1 MGIQV
6 LIHQTMSGIVTRFAP
21 SPTGILH
28 LGSARTA
35 LFNWLYARHYGGQF
49 LLRLEDTDQARSS
62 QASADN
68 ILSNLKWL
76 GLDWDGDV
84 VIQSQRQQRH
94 QDIAHQLL
102 DMGKAYRCY
111 CTPEELAA
119 MKEDALARGV
129 HPAYDRRWRDRT
141 DHPQGPFVIR
151 LKAPLSGEVSFHDTV
166 QGLVKVDAEHLDDMI
181 LLRSDGTPTY
191 MLAVVV
197 DDHDMGVTHIIR
209 GDDHLTNGFRQLN
222 VYHAMGWTAPS
233 MSHIPLIHSDDGAKL
248 SKRHGAIGI
257 EQYRADGFLPEAI
270 CNGLLRLGWSHGNDE
285 KIDQE
290 QAIAWFDGT
299 SLSKSAARFDQDKFL
314 SLNGHYLRQRTLCDD
329 GLESLWHDVLHE
341 PLDAPVVPDGLS
353 DAACSVGKSILPA
366 LAVRATSL
374 CSLRTQLI
382 PYLTPCLEKPPVLSG
397 NDGKVISELI
407 SVLRDLSPW
416 TSADIEEYLRQ
427 WSQEKHLSF
436 GAVAKPLRL
445 VLTGQPI
452 SPSLTDIMVAL
463 GKETS
468 LLRMQNSVNASPC
481 S

>member
-1 MGIQV
+1 
-6 LIHQTMSGIVTRFAP
+6 MSGIVTRFAP

-49 LLRLEDTDQARSS
+49 LLRLEDTDQARST
-62 QASADN
+62 QESADN

-76 GLDWDGDV
+76 GLDWDGEV
-84 VIQSQRQQRH
+84 VIQSQRQKRH
-94 QDIAHQLL
+94 QAIAQQLL

-111 CTPEELAA
+111 CTPEELTA
-119 MKEDALARGV
+119 MKEEALARGL
-129 HPAYDRRWRDRT
+129 HPTYDRRWRDRT
-141 DHPQGPFVIR
+141 DQPNAPFVIR
-151 LKAPLSGEVSFHDTV
+151 LKAPLNGEIAFHDTV

-222 VYHAMGWTAPS
+222 VYHAMGWAVPS

-257 EQYRADGFLPEAI
+257 EQYRTDGFLPEAI

-285 KIDQE
+285 RIDQA

-299 SLSKSAARFDQDKFL
+299 SLSKSAARFDCDKFL
-314 SLNGHYLRQRTLCDD
+314 SLNGHYLRQRTLSDE
-329 GLESLWHDVLHE
+329 GLQSLWHDVIHE
-341 PLDAPVVPDGLS
+341 PLNAAAVPDILS
-353 DAACSVGKSILPA
+353 DAACCIGKSILPA

-382 PYLTPCLEKPPVLSG
+382 PYLTPCLENAPVLSG
-397 NDGKVISELI
+397 DDGRLL
-407 SVLRDLSPW
+407 SVLIPLLHGLSPW
-416 TSADIEEYLRQ
+416 TENCIEEFLRQ
-427 WSQEKHLSF
+427 WAKTQSISF

-463 GKETS
+463 GKEITV
-468 LLRMQNSVNASPC
+468 LRMQNSINASPC
-481 S
+481 A

>member
-1 MGIQV
+1 
-6 LIHQTMSGIVTRFAP
+6 
-21 SPTGILH
+21 
-28 LGSARTA
+28 
-35 LFNWLYARHYGGQF
+35 
-49 LLRLEDTDQARSS
+49 
-62 QASADN
+62 
-68 ILSNLKWL
+68 
-76 GLDWDGDV
+76 
-84 VIQSQRQQRH
+84 
-94 QDIAHQLL
+94 
-102 DMGKAYRCY
+102 
-111 CTPEELAA
+111 
-119 MKEDALARGV
+119 MKEDALARGL
-129 HPAYDRRWRDRT
+129 HPIYDRRWRDRT

-151 LKAPLSGEVSFHDTV
+151 LKAPLSGEIAFDDTV
-166 QGLVKVDAEHLDDMI
+166 QGLVKVSAEHLDDMI

-285 KIDQE
+285 KIDQD

-314 SLNGHYLRQRTLCDD
+314 SLNGHYLRQRTLSDD
-329 GLESLWHDVLHE
+329 GLESLWDDIIHE
-341 PLDAPVVPDGLS
+341 PLNAPAVPDMLS
-353 DAACSVGKSILPA
+353 DAACCVGKSILPA
-366 LAVRATSL
+366 LALRATSL
-374 CSLRTQLI
+374 CSLRTQLM
-382 PYLTPCLEKPPVLSG
+382 PYLTPCLENPPVLSG
-397 NDGKVISELI
+397 NDRHVVSELI
-407 SVLRDLSPW
+407 VPLKDLSPW
-416 TSADIEEYLRQ
+416 ISESIEEFLRQ
-427 WSQEKHLSF
+427 WSNTHSLSF
-436 GAVAKPLRL
+436 GSVAKPLRL

>member
-1 MGIQV
+1 MGLQV

-35 LFNWLYARHYGGQF
+35 LFNWLYARHYGGKF
-49 LLRLEDTDQARSS
+49 LLRLEDTDQARST
-62 QASADN
+62 QESADN

-94 QDIAHQLL
+94 QEIAQQLL

-111 CTPEELAA
+111 CTQEELAT
-119 MKEDALARGV
+119 MKEDALARGL
-129 HPAYDRRWRDRT
+129 HPTYDRRWRDRT
-141 DHPQGPFVIR
+141 DQPQGPFVIR
-151 LKAPLSGEVSFHDTV
+151 LKAPLRGEITFHDTV

-257 EQYRADGFLPEAI
+257 EQYRADGFLPESL
-270 CNGLLRLGWSHGNDE
+270 CNALLRLGWSHGNDE
-285 KIDQE
+285 KIDQDK
-290 QAIAWFDGT
+290 AIAWFDGT
-299 SLSKSAARFDQDKFL
+299 SLSKSAARFDQDKIL
-314 SLNGHYLRQRTLCDD
+314 SLNGHYLRQRTLSDE
-329 GLESLWHDVLHE
+329 GLESLWDDVIHE
-341 PLDAPVVPDGLS
+341 PLNAPAVPDVLS
-353 DAACSVGKSILPA
+353 VAACCVGKSILPA
-366 LAVRATSL
+366 LALRATSL

-382 PYLTPCLEKPPVLSG
+382 PYLSPCLETPPVLSD
-397 NDGKVISELI
+397 NDRNVVSELTPF
-407 SVLRDLSPW
+407 LRDLSPW
-416 TSADIEEYLRQ
+416 TGDCIEGFLRE
-427 WSQEKHLSF
+427 WSNTHSLSF

-452 SPSLTDIMVAL
+452 SPSLTDIMLAL
-463 GKETS
+463 GKESS
-468 LLRMQNSVNASPC
+468 LLRMQNSVNASVCP
-481 S
+481 